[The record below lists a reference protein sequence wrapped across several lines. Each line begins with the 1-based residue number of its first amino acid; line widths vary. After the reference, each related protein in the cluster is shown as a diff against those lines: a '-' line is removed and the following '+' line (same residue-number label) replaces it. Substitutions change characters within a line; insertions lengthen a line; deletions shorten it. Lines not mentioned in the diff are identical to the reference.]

1 MKINE
6 YLKKEK
12 ISISKMAKAID
23 ENEVTI
29 AKWLYNGSIPSKVRL
44 LKIYNFS
51 NGKVQPNDF
60 FGVDEWKLDGEGN

>member
-1 MKINE
+1 
-6 YLKKEK
+6 
-12 ISISKMAKAID
+12 MAKAID

-29 AKWLYNGSIPSKVRL
+29 AKWLYNGSIPSKERQR
-44 LKIYNFS
+44 KIYNFS

>member
-29 AKWLYNGSIPSKVRL
+29 AKWLYNGSIPSKERQR
-44 LKIYNFS
+44 KIYNFS